1 MKKNSYK
8 KVNGKNE
15 WIVEE
20 LRGLKYNNPFFHHSK
35 RWKYWVIDNAIP
47 IFKADGREYI
57 NDLVYV
63 GE

>member
-35 RWKYWVIDNAIP
+35 RWKSWAKKQLNRTFRRKSQSLTRNLYN
-47 IFKADGREYI
+47 RE
-57 NDLVYV
+57 
-63 GE
+63 E

>member
-35 RWKYWVIDNAIP
+35 RWK
-47 IFKADGREYI
+47 
-57 NDLVYV
+57 
-63 GE
+63 